1 MISKEKQILFES
13 FDKRNLKRNYTIN
26 LMDSMLKTKRQHI
39 KKSREEEY
47 DNKVQEWKKNG
58 TFDINQLGHYQ
69 KSTSPTSRSTVR
81 PFKPQTLQEQ
91 RMLEWEKEL
100 EEIQEWLDN

>member
-13 FDKRNLKRNYTIN
+13 FDSKSKKRNYTID
-26 LMDSMLKTKRQHI
+26 LMNGMMNSKKKHI
-39 KKSREEEY
+39 RKFREEEY

-58 TFDINQLGHYQ
+58 TFDINQLGHSQ

-81 PFKPQTLQEQ
+81 PFKPQTLQER
-91 RMLEWEKEL
+91 RMMEWEKEL
-100 EEIQEWLDN
+100 EDIQEWLDK